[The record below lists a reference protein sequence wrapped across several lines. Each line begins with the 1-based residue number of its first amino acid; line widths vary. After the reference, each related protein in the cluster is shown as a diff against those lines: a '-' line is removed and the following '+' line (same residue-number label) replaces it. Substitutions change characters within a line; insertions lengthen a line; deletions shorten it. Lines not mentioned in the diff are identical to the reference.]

1 VRWLVA
7 TAGLTSLG
15 VVAHSLWPLAEPP
28 KVRALDPVGAKAVR
42 PPDFDRIDEVLERRA
57 PGWGLPMREHVAV
70 AVAEESARAGFDP
83 LLILAV
89 IAVESEFQ
97 EQAVSPVGAKGLMQ
111 IRPATLYF
119 LAEREGVKLSRE
131 ELESDPALCVRLGIR
146 YLESLKK
153 QFGDL
158 DLALMAYNAGPT
170 RLYQSLLKRDIE
182 LFRGYPRAVR
192 RHFSEL
198 RAAHGEPGDWTFAL
212 REQAAGKL
220 RTHPE

>member
-1 VRWLVA
+1 MRWLLA
-7 TAGLTSLG
+7 TAGALSLG
-15 VVAHSLWPLAEPP
+15 ISAWSFAPLFEPP
-28 KVRALDPVGAKAVR
+28 RVAALEPVGLKAVR
-42 PPDFDRIDEVLERRA
+42 PPEFDRIDALLAKRA
-57 PGWGLPMREHVAV
+57 PGWGLPMREHVAI

-97 EQAVSPVGAKGLMQ
+97 ESAVSPMGAKGLMQ

-119 LAEREGVKLSRE
+119 LAEREGLRLSRE
-131 ELESDPALCVRLGIR
+131 ELAADPALCVRLGVR

-170 RLYQSLLKRDIE
+170 RLYQSLVRKNVE

-192 RHFSEL
+192 RHYGEL
-198 RAAHGEPGDWTFAL
+198 RAARGEPGDWTFAL
-212 REQAAGKL
+212 R
-220 RTHPE
+220 